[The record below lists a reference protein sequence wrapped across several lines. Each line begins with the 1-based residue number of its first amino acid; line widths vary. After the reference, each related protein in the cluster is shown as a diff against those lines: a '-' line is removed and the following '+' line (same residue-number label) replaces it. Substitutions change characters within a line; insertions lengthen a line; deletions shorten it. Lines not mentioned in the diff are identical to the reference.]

1 MLLES
6 TFYEEYFL
14 FVYLLVGTTSK
25 AAAIPRFVEKK
36 NINFFVFFSSPIFD
50 RKKTQIFRILEI
62 DKRS

>member
-14 FVYLLVGTTSK
+14 FVYLLVETTSK

-36 NINFFVFFSSPIFD
+36 NINFFVFFPARSLIG
-50 RKKTQIFRILEI
+50 KKRFLGY
-62 DKRS
+62 